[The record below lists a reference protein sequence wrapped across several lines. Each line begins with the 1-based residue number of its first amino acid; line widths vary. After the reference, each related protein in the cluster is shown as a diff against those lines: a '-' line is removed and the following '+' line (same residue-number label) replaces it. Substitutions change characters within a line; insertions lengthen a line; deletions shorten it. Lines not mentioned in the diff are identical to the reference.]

1 MENDPYYEARPLMEL
16 IGAKE
21 SAGDYNKAY
30 LGKKAPF
37 TDMTLN
43 QVLEWQNNYLNWQ
56 RKNRKGKTPS
66 SAVGKYQI
74 IQPTL
79 KGLMRNMGL
88 KGDEKFTPELQD
100 AMIVELMRGRKYDAW
115 VKGDISDEE
124 FANNLAQEWASFPV
138 VNDMEVLDKKTGKKR
153 QIKRGQSYY
162 KGIGSNMA
170 LIKPEEVLGALKS
183 NKPEYVTLE
192 QLIEPEAFPSTVDP
206 LTIEITY

>member
-1 MENDPYYEARPLMEL
+1 MDDNDPYYQARPLMEL

-21 SAGDYNKAY
+21 SSSDYNKAY

-43 QVLEWQNNYLNWQ
+43 DVLKWQDEYLNWQ

-74 IQPTL
+74 IKPTL
-79 KGLMRNMGL
+79 KGLMKNMKL

-100 AMIVELMRGRKYDAW
+100 AMIVELMKGRKYDDW
-115 VKGDISDEE
+115 LKGEISDED

-138 VNDMEVLDKKTGKKR
+138 VSDMEVTDKKTGKKR
-153 QIKRGQSYY
+153 NLKRGQSYW
-162 KGIGSNMA
+162 SNVADNKA
-170 LIKPEEVLGALKS
+170 LITPEEVLEALKA
-183 NKPEYVTLE
+183 NKPQYMSMDELLGAHDFFGTL
-192 QLIEPEAFPSTVDP
+192 ID
-206 LTIEITY
+206 